1 MPLVPLLQRLF
12 DDGTA
17 VLRERPR
24 LEPGERREALAL
36 LERAYGTYRLDVG
49 GPPVDFDAGTALAAA
64 ELLGRACWF
73 LVNHAEPAA
82 ELEKSLALPAPPT
95 SAAQHLSADLLLRFL
110 PQVHRRARAVAPDD
124 RLAALLACVLRQW
137 PLSGVLSD
145 VEEAPLTPPDFG
157 GHPGLL
163 LLYAERLA
171 RAGKPAWVPAGR
183 GLEYLELVLAE
194 QGKERSPLPAAAR
207 AANGSGTD
215 GE

>member
-1 MPLVPLLQRLF
+1 MASLVPLLQRLF
-12 DDGTA
+12 DDGTV
-17 VLRERPR
+17 VLRERPL
-24 LEPGERREALAL
+24 LETGERADAVAL
-36 LERAYGTYRLDVG
+36 LGHAYATYRLDVA

-73 LVNHAEPAA
+73 LVNHAELPA
-82 ELEKSLALPAPPT
+82 ELEKGLVMPAPAAAP
-95 SAAQHLSADLLLRFL
+95 AQHLSADLVLRYL

-124 RLAALLACVLRQW
+124 RLAVLLAGVLRQW

-145 VEEAPLTPPDFG
+145 VEEGPLTPPDFG

-171 RAGKPAWVPAGR
+171 RNEKPAWVPAGR
-183 GLEYLELVLAE
+183 GLEYLEMVWAE
-194 QGKERSPLPAAAR
+194 LGKVPPEPAEAADGAR
-207 AANGSGTD
+207 AD